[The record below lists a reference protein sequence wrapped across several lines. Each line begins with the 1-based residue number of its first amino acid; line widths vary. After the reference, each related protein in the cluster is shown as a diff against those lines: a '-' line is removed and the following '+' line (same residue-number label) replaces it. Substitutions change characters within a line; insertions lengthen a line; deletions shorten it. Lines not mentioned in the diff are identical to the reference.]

1 MIETVAI
8 AGVGLIGS
16 SFALALRRRVGFRGR
31 ILGVSRPEYLEKAV
45 AAGIIDEGVSLE
57 EAAST
62 ADFLYLSS
70 SITRII
76 ETLGDLDPMARPGLV
91 VTDAGSTKEQIMAKA
106 GGFERAV
113 FVGGHPM
120 AGKESRGCESADPD
134 LFEGRPY
141 FLCYQSE
148 SHKSIP
154 AVAEFRAWLDA
165 FGVRVQEIRAEEHD
179 RLVALTSHLAQM
191 ASTAL
196 AATLDRRLGA
206 EQARR
211 GAGPGLE
218 SMLRLAQSGYEG
230 LWEDILA
237 TNSGPI
243 ASALD
248 FYISE
253 LQRLRRAAGDEV
265 ADTFTSAGEFARQLR
280 DTGI

>member
-16 SFALALRRRVGFRGR
+16 SFALALRRRAGFRGR
-31 ILGVSRPEYLEKAV
+31 IVGVSRPEYLEKAV
-45 AAGIIDEGVSLE
+45 AAGVIDQGVSLE

-76 ETLGDLDPMARPGLV
+76 EMLADLDGMARPGLV
-91 VTDAGSTKEQIMAKA
+91 VTDAGSTKEQIMAPA
-106 GGFERAV
+106 ARFERAV

-120 AGKESRGCESADPD
+120 AGKESRGCEGADPD

-141 FLCYQSE
+141 FLCYAKE
-148 SHKSIP
+148 SHKELP
-154 AVAEFRAWLDA
+154 AVAEFRGWLDA
-165 FGVRVQEIRAEEHD
+165 FGVRVHEFRAEEHD
-179 RLVALTSHLAQM
+179 RLVGLTSHLAQM

-196 AATLDRRLGA
+196 AATLDRRLGV

-230 LWEDILA
+230 LWDDILA
-237 TNSGPI
+237 TNAGPI
-243 ASALD
+243 RSALD

-253 LQRLRRAAGDEV
+253 LQRLRRATGEETAE
-265 ADTFTSAGEFARQLR
+265 TFASAGEFARQLR
-280 DTGI
+280 DPGV